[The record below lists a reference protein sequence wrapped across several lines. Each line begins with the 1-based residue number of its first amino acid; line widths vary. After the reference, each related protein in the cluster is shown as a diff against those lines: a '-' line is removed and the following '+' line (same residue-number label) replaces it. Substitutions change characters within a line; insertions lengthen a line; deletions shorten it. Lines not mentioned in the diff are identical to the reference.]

1 MTEDMMQLKRR
12 LARLLVEK
20 SYREGD
26 FVLAPAVAATTIS
39 IAG

>member
-1 MTEDMMQLKRR
+1 MLELKRR

-26 FVLAPAVAATTIS
+26 FVLGFGPQERLLF
-39 IAG
+39 

>member
-1 MTEDMMQLKRR
+1 MDAPTLDLKRR

-26 FVLAPAVAATTIS
+26 FLLGYIVSERVNV
-39 IAG
+39 

>member
-1 MTEDMMQLKRR
+1 MLELKRR

-26 FVLAPAVAATTIS
+26 FVLASGRRSV
-39 IAG
+39 

>member
-1 MTEDMMQLKRR
+1 MQTLSSEELLALKRR

-26 FVLAPAVAATTIS
+26 FALASGRRSV
-39 IAG
+39 